1 MFGVLLT
8 LIFIR
13 PFISSLA
20 FPCLNSLY
28 SALFLIFLITW
39 LIYKG
44 ISIKKI
50 HALKYPLILFCS
62 VLIISVVFS
71 INKLNSLKE
80 LYKYISGI
88 LLFLIVVSL
97 TYENKIC
104 LIYIVIL
111 AGFVISLL
119 AIYQYFFGF
128 QHILD
133 YMTKTGIT
141 NPFALDYIQRRR
153 AFFPFV
159 TPNALGGYLSMLIPL
174 ALSNKNTIWFII
186 PLSFTLLLTKSIGAL
201 LSLFL
206 ALGIYFYLQNKL
218 EKRKILSLLVLL
230 VIISIVFMTRLTIQ
244 KQYLQPIFST
254 MMRLNYWR
262 DTLKIIKFTPL
273 TGLGLGNF
281 NLAQSRYA
289 HNSYLQLWAEM
300 GILGPLTILWL
311 IILVIKSSLKNIR
324 DSYYIA
330 GLFISNIVFLLHN
343 FIDFTFFLPEV
354 AVIWWT
360 IFGLIL

>member
-1 MFGVLLT
+1 
-8 LIFIR
+8 
-13 PFISSLA
+13 
-20 FPCLNSLY
+20 
-28 SALFLIFLITW
+28 
-39 LIYKG
+39 
-44 ISIKKI
+44 
-50 HALKYPLILFCS
+50 
-62 VLIISVVFS
+62 
-71 INKLNSLKE
+71 
-80 LYKYISGI
+80 
-88 LLFLIVVSL
+88 
-97 TYENKIC
+97 
-104 LIYIVIL
+104 
-111 AGFVISLL
+111 
-119 AIYQYFFGF
+119 
-128 QHILD
+128 
-133 YMTKTGIT
+133 
-141 NPFALDYIQRRR
+141 
-153 AFFPFV
+153 
-159 TPNALGGYLSMLIPL
+159 
-174 ALSNKNTIWFII
+174 
-186 PLSFTLLLTKSIGAL
+186 
-201 LSLFL
+201 
-206 ALGIYFYLQNKL
+206 
-218 EKRKILSLLVLL
+218 L